1 MTSRHPEP
9 PELGRGPF
17 TAFGV
22 KKGPLHVAQVVG
34 PGGAA
39 VRHVRGLAAGLVA
52 REFQVDVYCSPVA
65 AERAGLGTTGAM
77 VMPLEIGG
85 GARDAAAVAAL
96 RRMLR
101 ERPVDVLH
109 AHGLA
114 AGAVAALARPAG
126 LPLVVTWHTGLATH
140 GPGGLLRRSIARSVA
155 AAAEVNLVASA
166 KLLAAASGLGARD
179 VRPALIAPPPL
190 PAPRRTPEEV
200 RAEFGLPPEAP
211 VVLAA
216 GRLVERKRFDVL
228 IEAAQRWRKRTP
240 QPRVLLAGVGPAFR
254 RLTARV
260 AITRAPVVMVGWR
273 EDMADLLS
281 AADVAVV
288 TGSDV
293 ERDAFAQEALMAG
306 TPLVS
311 TDSGDQFE
319 VLGSA
324 AVQVPAGDVDAL
336 DGAVSWLLDDPAARR
351 RLATA
356 AREQAANWPTEA
368 AVLEQVVGVYAE
380 LAAVAGEEP
389 GRAGGT

>member
-1 MTSRHPEP
+1 M
-9 PELGRGPF
+9 
-17 TAFGV
+17 
-22 KKGPLHVAQVVG
+22 HVAQVVG

-39 VRHVRGLAAGLVA
+39 VRHVRGLVTGLVA

-65 AERAGLGTTGAM
+65 AERAGLAAAGAA
-77 VMPLEIGG
+77 VVPLEIGG

-101 ERPVDVLH
+101 ERPADVVH

-114 AGAVAALARPAG
+114 AGAVAALARPSG

-140 GPGGLLRRSIARSVA
+140 GPGGLLRRGIARSVA
-155 AAAEVNLVASA
+155 ASAEVNLVASA
-166 KLLAAASGLGARD
+166 KLLAAARGLGARD

-190 PAPRRTPEEV
+190 PAPRRTPDEV
-200 RAEFGLPPEAP
+200 RAEFGLPPETP
-211 VVLAA
+211 IVLAA

-240 QPRVLLAGVGPAFR
+240 PPTVLLAGVGPAFR
-254 RLTARV
+254 RLTAQV

-273 EDMADLLS
+273 EDMADLLR

-293 ERDAFAQEALMAG
+293 ERDAFAQEALVAG

-319 VLGSA
+319 LFGSA
-324 AVQVPAGDVDAL
+324 AVHVPAGDVDAL
-336 DGAVSWLLDDPAARR
+336 DGAVTWLLDDPDARH
-351 RLATA
+351 RLAAA
-356 AREQAANWPTEA
+356 ARERAASWPTEA

-380 LAAVAGEEP
+380 LAALAGEEP
-389 GRAGGT
+389 DRAGGS